1 MNQLHKLPDVWS
13 VILAA
18 GEGKRLRPLVL
29 RWLGQHKPKQ
39 YCTFIGTRSM
49 FQHTL
54 DRADQI
60 SHPDQKVTV
69 IARAHR
75 GYARPQLTNRKAGK
89 LILQPANRDTAAG
102 AFLALSYV
110 RAVDP
115 QAIVVV
121 FPSDHFIYPEDRFVE
136 VAKSAVSAARQLKH
150 WLFLLGVSPDRLEL
164 EYGWIRQGPHLG
176 SIKGH
181 QVRGVETFV
190 EKPGRKK
197 CEAAMASGAL
207 WNTLIL
213 AAKVETLWALGQ
225 RCFPEIM
232 ELFEVYS
239 NAIGTPEEDSVLEE
253 VYQAMPARNFSSHL
267 LECVPDQIAV
277 IELSGVLWCDWGKPE
292 RIVDTLR
299 RIGKSPT
306 FPLPTQLENKRMFTE

>member
-60 SHPDQKVTV
+60 SLPDQKVTV
-69 IARAHR
+69 IARAHHA
-75 GYARPQLTNRKAGK
+75 YAWPQLANRKAGR
-89 LILQPANRDTAAG
+89 LILQPANRDTAVG
-102 AFLALSYV
+102 VFLALSYV

-176 SIKGH
+176 CIKGH

-232 ELFEVYS
+232 ELFEIYS
-239 NAIGTPEEDSVLEE
+239 KAIGTPEEDLVLET
-253 VYQAMPARNFSSHL
+253 VYQAMPSRNFSSHL

-299 RIGKSPT
+299 RIGKSPP
-306 FPLPTQLENKRMFTE
+306 FSLPTQLESKGMFTE